1 MFVRKTN
8 THETKPHLR
17 TRDDDDDR
25 ATARFFVFSFID
37 NDDDDGRT
45 DGRTDGITL
54 KIERERKNMTEDTS
68 TKITAELEA
77 KVAKMNS
84 FLDALEEAL
93 TTTTTQNERTGRTEE
108 GKEEEEDDDA
118 LVKAEHLLER
128 VELGLLAFAALLKTK
143 GVDSET
149 HEGLKSERK
158 RMEAYKRKLE
168 ETKRRVKK
176 TKKDDNKTAG
186 GGGGGEEEEGEI
198 RNDDDSGKNGSS
210 NKDNNKRLREEGE
223 IPRANNRVA
232 SRFVFN
238 ALGGSRTAEKDR
250 LKQEAAAKLRRSIEE
265 DVKNKFE
272 EKVNEKYREKQSRG
286 AVGKNKKKKND
297 SDAKPDIEEGEYSE

>member
-1 MFVRKTN
+1 LSLLPPERERERERPGEKGVTN
-8 THETKPHLR
+8 
-17 TRDDDDDR
+17 
-25 ATARFFVFSFID
+25 ARI
-37 NDDDDGRT
+37 DDGRT
-45 DGRTDGITL
+45 TDGITL
-54 KIERERKNMTEDTS
+54 NTHRERERKNMTNDDAD
-68 TKITAELEA
+68 KITAELSA

-84 FLDALEEAL
+84 FLAALEEAL
-93 TTTTTQNERTGRTEE
+93 TTTTTTTTQNKKTGTEG
-108 GKEEEEDDDA
+108 GKEEEDDDA

-158 RMEAYKRKLE
+158 RVEAYKRKLE

-176 TKKDDNKTAG
+176 TKKDDNKTAAGG
-186 GGGGGEEEEGEI
+186 GGGGGEEGEI
-198 RNDDDSGKNGSS
+198 RNDDSGKNGSS
-210 NKDNNKRLREEGE
+210 NRDNNKRLREEGE

-286 AVGKNKKKKND
+286 SVGKNKKKKND

>member
-1 MFVRKTN
+1 MT
-8 THETKPHLR
+8 
-17 TRDDDDDR
+17 
-25 ATARFFVFSFID
+25 
-37 NDDDDGRT
+37 NDDAD
-45 DGRTDGITL
+45 
-54 KIERERKNMTEDTS
+54 
-68 TKITAELEA
+68 KITAELSA

-84 FLDALEEAL
+84 FLAALEEAL
-93 TTTTTQNERTGRTEE
+93 TTTTTTTTQNKRTGTEE
-108 GKEEEEDDDA
+108 GKEEDDA

-186 GGGGGEEEEGEI
+186 GGEEGEI
-198 RNDDDSGKNGSS
+198 RNDDSGKDGSS

-272 EKVNEKYREKQSRG
+272 EKVNEKYREKQSWG
-286 AVGKNKKKKND
+286 AVGKNKKKND
-297 SDAKPDIEEGEYSE
+297 SDEKPDIEEGEYSE

>member
-1 MFVRKTN
+1 
-8 THETKPHLR
+8 
-17 TRDDDDDR
+17 
-25 ATARFFVFSFID
+25 
-37 NDDDDGRT
+37 
-45 DGRTDGITL
+45 
-54 KIERERKNMTEDTS
+54 MTEDTS

-108 GKEEEEDDDA
+108 GKEEEDDDA

-186 GGGGGEEEEGEI
+186 EEEGEI

-272 EKVNEKYREKQSRG
+272 EKVNEKYREKRSGG

>member
-1 MFVRKTN
+1 
-8 THETKPHLR
+8 
-17 TRDDDDDR
+17 
-25 ATARFFVFSFID
+25 
-37 NDDDDGRT
+37 
-45 DGRTDGITL
+45 
-54 KIERERKNMTEDTS
+54 MTEDTS
-68 TKITAELEA
+68 AKITAELEA

-93 TTTTTQNERTGRTEE
+93 TTTTTTQNERTGRTEE
-108 GKEEEEDDDA
+108 GKEEDDDDA

-149 HEGLKSERK
+149 HEGLKTERK

-186 GGGGGEEEEGEI
+186 GGGGEEEGEI

>member
-1 MFVRKTN
+1 MT
-8 THETKPHLR
+8 
-17 TRDDDDDR
+17 
-25 ATARFFVFSFID
+25 
-37 NDDDDGRT
+37 NDDAD
-45 DGRTDGITL
+45 
-54 KIERERKNMTEDTS
+54 
-68 TKITAELEA
+68 KITAELSA

-93 TTTTTQNERTGRTEE
+93 TTTTTTTTTTTAQNKKTGTEG
-108 GKEEEEDDDA
+108 GKEEEEEEA

-158 RMEAYKRKLE
+158 RVEAYKRKLE

-186 GGGGGEEEEGEI
+186 RGGGGGEEEGEI

>member
-1 MFVRKTN
+1 MT
-8 THETKPHLR
+8 
-17 TRDDDDDR
+17 
-25 ATARFFVFSFID
+25 
-37 NDDDDGRT
+37 NDDAD
-45 DGRTDGITL
+45 
-54 KIERERKNMTEDTS
+54 
-68 TKITAELEA
+68 KITAELSA

-84 FLDALEEAL
+84 FLVALEEAL
-93 TTTTTQNERTGRTEE
+93 TTTTTTAQNKKTGTEG
-108 GKEEEEDDDA
+108 GKEEEEEDA

-186 GGGGGEEEEGEI
+186 RGGGGGGEEEGEI
-198 RNDDDSGKNGSS
+198 RNDDSGKNGSS
-210 NKDNNKRLREEGE
+210 NRDNNKRLREEGE

-272 EKVNEKYREKQSRG
+272 EKVNEKYREKQSWG
-286 AVGKNKKKKND
+286 AVGKNKKKND
-297 SDAKPDIEEGEYSE
+297 SDEKPDIEEGEYSE